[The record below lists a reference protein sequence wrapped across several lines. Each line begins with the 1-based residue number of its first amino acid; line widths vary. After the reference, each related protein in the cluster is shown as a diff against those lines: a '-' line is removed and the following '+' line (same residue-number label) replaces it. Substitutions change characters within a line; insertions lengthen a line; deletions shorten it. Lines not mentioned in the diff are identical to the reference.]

1 MLNWVIGWLRKCVEV
16 LIEYLLELLA
26 GDINNNG
33 DTVHKIDALRK
44 KAGFLHMS
52 HKIVKSLGCE
62 PY

>member
-1 MLNWVIGWLRKCVEV
+1 MEV

-52 HKIVKSLGCE
+52 HKIVKSLGCD

>member
-33 DTVHKIDALRK
+33 DTVHKLMLCG
-44 KAGFLHMS
+44 KAAFLHLS
-52 HKIVKSLGCE
+52 HKSKITGVGV
-62 PY
+62 